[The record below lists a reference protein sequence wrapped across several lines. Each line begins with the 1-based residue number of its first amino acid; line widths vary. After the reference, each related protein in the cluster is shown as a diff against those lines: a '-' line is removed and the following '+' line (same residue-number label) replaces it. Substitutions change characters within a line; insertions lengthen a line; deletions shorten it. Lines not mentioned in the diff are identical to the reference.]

1 MSDFSLTLVLQ
12 IKTSKIINDMA
23 KVQQKSEKITAFG
36 GIFFVLDKFDS
47 ILSSVIDSHLGLR
60 STLIG
65 YQYSEIIRAV
75 FSVFCCGGDCMEDL
89 NLYLKDVLT
98 ERPHTRVPSADT
110 VLRGIEELATENIS
124 YTVEKTGNVYDFNTA
139 EKLNQLLIK
148 LLLATGQLTEGGAY
162 DVDFDHQFLEADKY
176 DSKRTY
182 KGFDGYSPGVFTIG
196 GLIAYLENRDGNC
209 NVRFKQAE
217 THRRLFEMMSLFG
230 IHVRSF
236 RADCGSYGEDIVKV
250 VMEHTEKF
258 YIRAE
263 RYAGLY
269 EKVKRQTGW
278 TTVEIGFQQYDVQSF
293 PFESFGDVKHCRL
306 VVQRQR
312 KQKGEQLD
320 LFDGE
325 YTYRCILTNDWDMTD
340 EEIILHYN
348 KRGSAEQVFDRQ
360 NNDFGWAHLPK
371 SFMNQNTVFLLIT
384 AMAANFY
391 RYIVALPLMAVLFGI
406 KATDRVKSFLF
417 RFIAVPAKWIM
428 TARQY
433 VLNIYTENRAYARPF
448 KTEFG

>member
-1 MSDFSLTLVLQ
+1 M
-12 IKTSKIINDMA
+12 
-23 KVQQKSEKITAFG
+23 
-36 GIFFVLDKFDS
+36 
-47 ILSSVIDSHLGLR
+47 
-60 STLIG
+60 
-65 YQYSEIIRAV
+65 
-75 FSVFCCGGDCMEDL
+75 
-89 NLYLKDVLT
+89 
-98 ERPHTRVPSADT
+98 
-110 VLRGIEELATENIS
+110 
-124 YTVEKTGNVYDFNTA
+124 
-139 EKLNQLLIK
+139 
-148 LLLATGQLTEGGAY
+148 
-162 DVDFDHQFLEADKY
+162 
-176 DSKRTY
+176 
-182 KGFDGYSPGVFTIG
+182 
-196 GLIAYLENRDGNC
+196 
-209 NVRFKQAE
+209 
-217 THRRLFEMMSLFG
+217 
-230 IHVRSF
+230 
-236 RADCGSYGEDIVKV
+236 
-250 VMEHTEKF
+250 HTEKF

-293 PFESFGDVKHCRL
+293 PFESFEDVKHCRL

-320 LFDGE
+320 IFDGE

-340 EEIILHYN
+340 EEIIQHYN

-417 RFIAVPAKWIM
+417 RFIAVPAKWIR

-433 VLNIYTENRAYARPF
+433 KLNIYSNKPYNIIWEH
-448 KTEFG
+448 G

>member
-1 MSDFSLTLVLQ
+1 MTWQRYNKNLR
-12 IKTSKIINDMA
+12 
-23 KVQQKSEKITAFG
+23 KS
-36 GIFFVLDKFDS
+36 
-47 ILSSVIDSHLGLR
+47 
-60 STLIG
+60 
-65 YQYSEIIRAV
+65 
-75 FSVFCCGGDCMEDL
+75 
-89 NLYLKDVLT
+89 
-98 ERPHTRVPSADT
+98 P
-110 VLRGIEELATENIS
+110 
-124 YTVEKTGNVYDFNTA
+124 
-139 EKLNQLLIK
+139 
-148 LLLATGQLTEGGAY
+148 LLAEYFSFWTNSTPIW
-162 DVDFDHQFLEADKY
+162 
-176 DSKRTY
+176 
-182 KGFDGYSPGVFTIG
+182 GF
-196 GLIAYLENRDGNC
+196 
-209 NVRFKQAE
+209 
-217 THRRLFEMMSLFG
+217 FEMMRSFG

-236 RADCGSYGEDIVKV
+236 RADCGSYSEDIVKV

-269 EKVKRQTGW
+269 EKVK
-278 TTVEIGFQQYDVQSF
+278 
-293 PFESFGDVKHCRL
+293 
-306 VVQRQR
+306 RQR

-391 RYIVALPLMAVLFGI
+391 RYIVALPLMPVLFGV

-417 RFIAVPAKWIM
+417 RFIAVPAKWIK

-433 VLNIYTENRAYARPF
+433 KLNIYSQKPYNLIWEH
-448 KTEFG
+448 G

>member
-1 MSDFSLTLVLQ
+1 
-12 IKTSKIINDMA
+12 MA
-23 KVQQKSEKITAFG
+23 KIQIKSEKLTPFG

-60 STLIG
+60 STLTG
-65 YQYSEIIRAV
+65 YQYSEIIRAI

-124 YTVEKTGNVYDFNTA
+124 YTAEKTGNVYDFNTA

-217 THRRLFEMMSLFG
+217 THRRFFEMMRSFG

-236 RADCGSYGEDIVKV
+236 RADCGSYSEDIVKV

-278 TTVEIGFQQYDVQSF
+278 TTVEIGFQHYDVQSF
-293 PFESFGDVKHCRL
+293 PFESFEDVKHCRL

-417 RFIAVPAKWIM
+417 RFIAVPAKWVK

-433 VLNIYTENRAYARPF
+433 KLNIFSNKPYNLIWEH
-448 KTEFG
+448 G

>member
-1 MSDFSLTLVLQ
+1 
-12 IKTSKIINDMA
+12 MA

-65 YQYSEIIRAV
+65 YQYSEIIRAI

-89 NLYLKDVLT
+89 NLYLKDTLT
-98 ERPHTRVPSADT
+98 ERPQTRVPSADT

-124 YTVEKTGNVYDFNTA
+124 YTAEKTGNVYDFNTA

-196 GLIAYLENRDGNC
+196 GLIAYLENRD
-209 NVRFKQAE
+209 V
-217 THRRLFEMMSLFG
+217 
-230 IHVRSF
+230 
-236 RADCGSYGEDIVKV
+236 
-250 VMEHTEKF
+250 
-258 YIRAE
+258 
-263 RYAGLY
+263 
-269 EKVKRQTGW
+269 
-278 TTVEIGFQQYDVQSF
+278 
-293 PFESFGDVKHCRL
+293 
-306 VVQRQR
+306 
-312 KQKGEQLD
+312 D

-340 EEIILHYN
+340 EQIILHYN

-360 NNDFGWAHLPK
+360 NNDFGWAHLSK

-417 RFIAVPAKWIM
+417 RFIAVPAKWVK

-433 VLNIYTENRAYARPF
+433 RLNIYSN
-448 KTEFG
+448 KTYNLIWEHG